1 MECVSLRRCMSCCCC
16 SLLHVSQCWC
26 NSSVHSLLQPAGWK
40 HYVSDVSV
48 HSCVPVY
55 LSTSADGGVYQTF
68 THAAVS
74 LATLRSK
81 RGSIK
86 ILLRL
91 FSSSCCLQHI
101 TRQQFDLEHC

>member
-1 MECVSLRRCMSCCCC
+1 MSVSVVAAHLGIVSC
-16 SLLHVSQCWC
+16 SLL
-26 NSSVHSLLQPAGWK
+26 AGSIMCLTCPC
-40 HYVSDVSV
+40 VRA
-48 HSCVPVY
+48 CVPVY
-55 LSTSADGGVYQTF
+55 LSTSADVGVYQTF

-86 ILLRL
+86 MLLRL

-101 TRQQFDLEHC
+101 TRQQFDLEHH